1 MIKTKTILISV
12 LTAVLIATL
21 TSTPVISKRSY
32 RSKNW
37 RVKKRFKRTVK
48 PVTKKR
54 MRKPLPKPK
63 VRAKRKLPYDL
74 RILLRSIKSSKTIKI
89 PRMTKPRN

>member
-12 LTAVLIATL
+12 LTAVLIVTL
-21 TSTPVISKRSY
+21 TSTPVISKKPY

-37 RVKKRFKRTVK
+37 RVKKRFKRTIK
-48 PVTKKR
+48 PAAKKH

-74 RILLRSIKSSKTIKI
+74 RILLRSIKSSKTIKT

>member
-1 MIKTKTILISV
+1 MRKIIISV
-12 LTAVLIATL
+12 LTGVLIAAL
-21 TSTPVISKRSY
+21 TSTSVISKRSY

-37 RVKKRFKRTVK
+37 RVKKRFKRIIK
-48 PVTKKR
+48 PAAKKH

-89 PRMTKPRN
+89 PRMIKPRN